1 MRECLWFIP
10 DNTQHSSCVYLF
22 PQMLA
27 LFSRNEASLWRQLAH
42 KFHRN
47 FHLIQPLRPAPR
59 GACLHPH
66 YSWPCVSTSKEKIFH
81 EVHLSSLQ
89 ADTASV
95 NSAVRFWVTGTTLSM
110 VSSMAVWTRCLWWG
124 GGSGRAAG
132 WPLWRET
139 RSCPTS
145 ETDSSSQ
152 LHNGYLRM
160 GKIFKK
166 GQNI

>member
-1 MRECLWFIP
+1 MRECLWFLP
-10 DNTQHSSCVYLF
+10 DNTQHSSCVDLF

-95 NSAVRFWVTGTTLSM
+95 NSAVRFWVTGTTLSHG
-110 VSSMAVWTRCLWWG
+110 VLHGSLNKVPVVRWWQRQGCRMASVKRDQKLPHVRHRQFQPAPQW
-124 GGSGRAAG
+124 
-132 WPLWRET
+132 
-139 RSCPTS
+139 
-145 ETDSSSQ
+145 
-152 LHNGYLRM
+152 
-160 GKIFKK
+160 IFKN